1 MSTDTFTT
9 KFKFAPTLLRDDT
22 QYEAEGGWYDGN
34 RVRFRNSNP
43 ENIRGWNKRVLGELT
58 GTPRDI
64 EIWSGLNQANY
75 IAWGTNN
82 ALQIYEGGS
91 VSDIT
96 PITTTTSLVN
106 QISTTGGSSSI
117 LVSLTEHTRAIG
129 DRIVFTSMA
138 ATVGGDSVFLDST
151 FTIDS
156 VADSNHFTFPYT
168 TVAAATSA
176 NVGTVTLHSLLKSG
190 PEFNT
195 NGLGWGAGTYG
206 TGTYGTA
213 ASASNIVFRM
223 RNWSMST
230 FGEDLLANPRGGSIY
245 LWDATSGTDERAKLI
260 ANAPVSVNSVIVS
273 EKSRH
278 VVALG
283 CTDLSDTFDPM
294 LVRWSEQEDYD
305 VWTPTVTNAAGE
317 YRIQRGTQ
325 INQGV
330 YSRGGVLILTDSALY
345 GMVYVGQPY
354 IFSTDILG
362 DGCGSIS
369 PHAAKD
375 FNGSLYWM
383 GDGNFFVFNG
393 QVQVLPSSAR
403 KYVFSDFNFSQK
415 EKVFCGI
422 NTEFSEI
429 TWLYPSADSD
439 ECDKYITYNP
449 VDNYWVFGDSYW
461 TTWDFGAD
469 IFESIITTG
478 VSAGN
483 AYLYN
488 NEPADTYSA
497 VVGDNQLIGYES
509 FIQSGDFDLGDGDDL
524 LFADKFIPDFELTDP
539 GGINNDPQVNILMS
553 AKQYPTATT
562 VSKGPFVVSASTR
575 FQNIRLRGRQANLK
589 ISTSAVGTSWRLGT
603 FRLDLVPDGKR

>member
-1 MSTDTFTT
+1 
-9 KFKFAPTLLRDDT
+9 
-22 QYEAEGGWYDGN
+22 
-34 RVRFRNSNP
+34 
-43 ENIRGWNKRVLGELT
+43 
-58 GTPRDI
+58 
-64 EIWSGLNQANY
+64 
-75 IAWGTNN
+75 
-82 ALQIYEGGS
+82 
-91 VSDIT
+91 
-96 PITTTTSLVN
+96 
-106 QISTTGGSSSI
+106 
-117 LVSLTEHTRAIG
+117 
-129 DRIVFTSMA
+129 
-138 ATVGGDSVFLDST
+138 
-151 FTIDS
+151 
-156 VADSNHFTFPYT
+156 
-168 TVAAATSA
+168 
-176 NVGTVTLHSLLKSG
+176 
-190 PEFNT
+190 
-195 NGLGWGAGTYG
+195 
-206 TGTYGTA
+206 
-213 ASASNIVFRM
+213 
-223 RNWSMST
+223 
-230 FGEDLLANPRGGSIY
+230 
-245 LWDATSGTDERAKLI
+245 
-260 ANAPVSVNSVIVS
+260 
-273 EKSRH
+273 
-278 VVALG
+278 
-283 CTDLSDTFDPM
+283 
-294 LVRWSEQEDYD
+294 
-305 VWTPTVTNAAGE
+305 
-317 YRIQRGTQ
+317 
-325 INQGV
+325 
-330 YSRGGVLILTDSALY
+330 
-345 GMVYVGQPY
+345 
-354 IFSTDILG
+354 
-362 DGCGSIS
+362 
-369 PHAAKD
+369 
-375 FNGSLYWM
+375 M

-449 VDNYWVFGDSYW
+449 VDNYWVYGDSYW

-478 VSAGN
+478 VSAGV

-488 NEPADTYSA
+488 NEPADTYNA

>member
-9 KFKFAPTLLRDDT
+9 KFKFRPTLLRDDT

-34 RVRFRNSNP
+34 RVRFRNNNP
-43 ENIRGWNKRVLGELT
+43 ENIRGWNKRVLGQLT

-82 ALQIYEGGS
+82 ALQIYQGGQ

-96 PITTTTSLVN
+96 PITSTTSLVN

-117 LVSLTEHTRAIG
+117 SVSLTGHTRSVG
-129 DRIVFTSMA
+129 DRVLFES
-138 ATVGGDSVFLDST
+138 TVGAILGGNVFLNST

-156 VADSNHFTFPYT
+156 ITDSNHFTFPYT
-168 TVAAATSA
+168 VVAAATSA
-176 NVGTVTLHSLLKSG
+176 DTGTLILHSLLKSG
-190 PEFNT
+190 PENNT
-195 NGLGWGAGTYG
+195 NGLGWGAETYG
-206 TGTYGTA
+206 TGTYGTPA
-213 ASASNIVFRM
+213 ATSNIILRM

-260 ANAPVSVNSVIVS
+260 ANAPVSVNSVLVS

-478 VSAGN
+478 VSAGV

>member
-9 KFKFAPTLLRDDT
+9 KFKFRPTLLRDDT

-34 RVRFRNSNP
+34 RVRFRNNNP
-43 ENIRGWNKRVLGELT
+43 ENIRGWNKRVLGQLT

-82 ALQIYEGGS
+82 ALQIYQGGQ

-96 PITTTTSLVN
+96 PITSTTSLVN

-117 LVSLTEHTRAIG
+117 SVSLTGHTRSVG
-129 DRIVFTSMA
+129 DRVLFES
-138 ATVGGDSVFLDST
+138 TVGAILGGNVFLNST

-156 VADSNHFTFPYT
+156 ITDSNHFTFPYT
-168 TVAAATSA
+168 VVAAATSA
-176 NVGTVTLHSLLKSG
+176 DTGTLILHSLLKSG
-190 PEFNT
+190 PENNT
-195 NGLGWGAGTYG
+195 NGLGWGAETYG
-206 TGTYGTA
+206 TGTYGTPA
-213 ASASNIVFRM
+213 ATSNIILRM

-260 ANAPVSVNSVIVS
+260 ANAPVSVNSVLVS

-478 VSAGN
+478 VSAGV

-488 NEPADTYSA
+488 NEPADTYNA

>member
-9 KFKFAPTLLRDDT
+9 KFKFTPTLLRDDT

-34 RVRFRNSNP
+34 RVRFRNNNP
-43 ENIRGWNKRVLGELT
+43 ENIRGWNKRVSESLT

-82 ALQIYEGGS
+82 ALQIYEGGQ

-106 QISTTGGSSSI
+106 QISTSIGSSSI
-117 LVSLTEHTRAIG
+117 SVSLTGHTRSVG
-129 DRIVFTSMA
+129 DRIVFVSMA
-138 ATVGGDSVFLDST
+138 ATVGGNVFLDST

-156 VADSNHFTFPYT
+156 IADSNHFTFPYT

-176 NVGTVTLHSLLKSG
+176 NVGTVTLQALLKSG
-190 PEFNT
+190 PENNT
-195 NGLGWGAGTYG
+195 NGLGWGAETYG
-206 TGTYGTA
+206 TGTYGTPA
-213 ASASNIVFRM
+213 ATSNIILRM

-283 CTDLSDTFDPM
+283 CTDLSGTFDPM

-383 GDGNFFVFNG
+383 GDSNFFVFNG

-422 NTEFSEI
+422 NPEFSEI
-429 TWLYPSADSD
+429 TWLYPSADSE

-478 VSAGN
+478 VSAGV

-524 LFADKFIPDFELTDP
+524 LFADKFIPDFDLTDP

>member
-1 MSTDTFTT
+1 MSTDTITT

-64 EIWSGLNQANY
+64 QIWSGLNQANY

-96 PITTTTSLVN
+96 PITSTTSLVN
-106 QISTTGGSSSI
+106 QISTSVGSSSI
-117 LVSLTEHTRAIG
+117 LVSLTGHTRVAG
-129 DRIVFTSMA
+129 DRVAFVSMA
-138 ATVGGDSVFLDST
+138 ATVGNNVFLNSM
-151 FTIDS
+151 FTITTASD
-156 VADSNHFTFPYT
+156 ANHFSFTYT

-176 NVGTVTLHSLLKSG
+176 NVGTVTLQYLLKSG
-190 PEFNT
+190 SQYNT

-206 TGTYGTA
+206 TGTYGTP
-213 ASASNIVFRM
+213 SSTSNITLRM
-223 RNWSMST
+223 RNWSMDT

-245 LWDATSGTDERAKLI
+245 LWDATSGTDVRAQI
-260 ANAPVSVNSVIVS
+260 VSAAPVSVNSIIVS

-278 VVALG
+278 VIALG
-283 CTDLSDTFDPM
+283 CNDVSGNFDPM
-294 LVRWSEQEDYD
+294 LIRWSDQENYD
-305 VWTPTVTNAAGE
+305 VWTPTVTNAAGDF
-317 YRIQRGTQ
+317 RIQRGTQ

-330 YSRGGVLILTDSALY
+330 YSRGGVLVLTDSALY

-354 IFSTDILG
+354 IFATDILG

-383 GDGNFFVFNG
+383 GESNFFVFNG

-429 TWLYPSADSD
+429 TWLYPSADSQ
-439 ECDKYITYNP
+439 ECNKYISYSP
-449 VDNYWVFGDSYW
+449 VENYWVFGDAYW
-461 TTWDFGAD
+461 TTWDYGSD
-469 IFESIITTG
+469 IFGNIITTG
-478 VSAGN
+478 VSAGV

-497 VVGDNQLIGYES
+497 VI
-509 FIQSGDFDLGDGDDL
+509 GDG
-524 LFADKFIPDFELTDP
+524 
-539 GGINNDPQVNILMS
+539 
-553 AKQYPTATT
+553 
-562 VSKGPFVVSASTR
+562 
-575 FQNIRLRGRQANLK
+575 
-589 ISTSAVGTSWRLGT
+589 
-603 FRLDLVPDGKR
+603 LV

>member
-1 MSTDTFTT
+1 MSTDTITT

-34 RVRFRNSNP
+34 RVRFRNNNP
-43 ENIRGWNKRVLGELT
+43 ENIRGWNKRVLGQLT

-82 ALQIYEGGS
+82 ALQIYEGGQ

-96 PITTTTSLVN
+96 PSTSTTSLSN
-106 QISTTGGSSSI
+106 QISTSVGSSSI
-117 LVSLTEHTRAIG
+117 LVSLTGHTRASG
-129 DRIVFTSMA
+129 DRVVFVSMA
-138 ATVGGDSVFLDST
+138 ATVGGNVFLNST
-151 FTIDS
+151 FTITTAS
-156 VADSNHFTFPYT
+156 DSNHFTFTYT

-176 NVGTVTLHSLLKSG
+176 NVGTVTLQYLLKSG
-190 PEFNT
+190 PQFNT
-195 NGLGWGAGTYG
+195 GGLGWGAGTYG
-206 TGTYGTA
+206 TGTYGTP
-213 ASASNIVFRM
+213 ASSSNIVLSM
-223 RNWSMST
+223 RNWSMDT

-245 LWDATSGTDERAKLI
+245 LWDATSGTDVRAQFVS
-260 ANAPVSVNSVIVS
+260 AAPVSVNSVIVS

-278 VVALG
+278 VIALG
-283 CTDLSDTFDPM
+283 CNDVSGAFDPM
-294 LVRWSEQEDYD
+294 LIRWSDQENYD
-305 VWTPTVTNAAGE
+305 VWTPTVTNAAGDF
-317 YRIQRGTQ
+317 RIQRGTQ

-354 IFSTDILG
+354 IFATDILG

-403 KYVFSDFNFSQK
+403 KYVFSDFNYSQK

-439 ECDKYITYNP
+439 ECDRYISYNP
-449 VDNYWVFGDSYW
+449 VNNYWVFGNSYW
-461 TTWDFGAD
+461 TTWNFGAD
-469 IFESIITTG
+469 IFGSIITTG

-488 NEPADTYSA
+488 NEPADTYSG
-497 VVGDNQLIGYES
+497 VIGDNQLIGYES
-509 FIQSGDFDLGDGDDL
+509 FNQSGDFDLGDGDDL
-524 LFADKFIPDFELTDP
+524 LFADKFIPDFELSDP
-539 GGINNDPQVNILMS
+539 GGINNDPQVNIVMGT
-553 AKQYPTATT
+553 KQYPTATT

-589 ISTSAVGTSWRLGT
+589 ISTSAIGTSWRLGT

>member
-9 KFKFAPTLLRDDT
+9 KFKFRPTLLRDDT

-34 RVRFRNSNP
+34 RVRFRNNNP
-43 ENIRGWNKRVLGELT
+43 ENIRGWNKRVLGQLT

-138 ATVGGDSVFLDST
+138 ATVGGNVFLNST
-151 FTIDS
+151 FTVS
-156 VADSNHFTFPYT
+156 TVADSNHFTFPYT

-206 TGTYGTA
+206 TGTYGTP

-260 ANAPVSVNSVIVS
+260 ANAPVSVNSVLVS

-283 CTDLSDTFDPM
+283 CTDLSGTFDPM

-449 VDNYWVFGDSYW
+449 VSGYWVYGDSYW

-478 VSAGN
+478 VSAGV

-488 NEPADTYSA
+488 NEPADTYNA